1 MTEQHTPTPHP
12 FAKEITEWLKDTS
25 QPLMYVV
32 KGSDRWYS
40 GTANN
45 GPSRILET
53 IGELAGVH
61 VGNNPPPKEA
71 VCFDLKHYTINAPI
85 KDIKEAEGNQIFIV
99 DLHQSTGV
107 LTLEDSDIHFLEECF
122 KRGFV
127 YLNHED
133 ALMKAKHLMDKIGLG
148 LAM

>member
-25 QPLMYVV
+25 QPLLYVV
-32 KGSDRWYS
+32 KGSDRWHS

-53 IGELAGVH
+53 MSELAGVH
-61 VGNNPPPKEA
+61 VGNNPPPKES
-71 VCFDLKHYTINAPI
+71 VYFDRKHYTINAPI
-85 KDIKEAEGNQIFIV
+85 KGVEGSPLFIV

-107 LTLEDSDIHFLEECF
+107 LTLEDPDIHIPNECF
-122 KRGFV
+122 ERGFV
-127 YLNHED
+127 YLHHED

>member
-1 MTEQHTPTPHP
+1 MTEQHTPIPHP

-25 QPLMYVV
+25 QPLLYIV
-32 KGSDRWYS
+32 KGYDSWHS

-53 IGELAGVH
+53 ISELAGVH
-61 VGNNPPPKEA
+61 VGNNPPPKES
-71 VCFDLKHYTINAPI
+71 VYFDRKHYTINAPV
-85 KDIKEAEGNQIFIV
+85 KDASLVLKAAFVV
-99 DLHQSTGV
+99 DLHQPTGV
-107 LTLEDSDIHFLEECF
+107 RVVEDSDIHIPDECF
-122 KRGFV
+122 ERGFV

>member
-1 MTEQHTPTPHP
+1 MTEQHTLTPHP
-12 FAKEITEWLKDTS
+12 FAKELKQWLDDTS
-25 QPLMYVV
+25 KPLWYILNGDSHWHIVKDSPACSARVLSADYVH
-32 KGSDRWYS
+32 
-40 GTANN
+40 A
-45 GPSRILET
+45 I
-53 IGELAGVH
+53 H
-61 VGNNPPPKEA
+61 VGENPPPKEG
-71 VCFDLKHYTINAPI
+71 VYFDRKHYTINAPI
-85 KDIKEAEGNQIFIV
+85 KDIKEAEGNPLFIV